1 MKKIIYIPIFFLI
14 IIFIS
19 LMLLNKETSRKIAI
33 NYNKFEYE
41 IPLYLGLNN
50 FFNRHFNYKYLVK
63 KINVNQKNQEDI
75 IINTTKW
82 VNQNIQKVPEGVD
95 VVDSDPLTIV
105 QRRLGVQD
113 QFNDILS
120 VFFVYLNIDSF
131 FIKKHGD
138 VVYPL
143 TLFKVN
149 NYWSVLDPYYGIYFT
164 NEKGTFAS
172 IEDLK
177 TTKWDIVNLDSQ
189 KINSLNI
196 SNIFSNQFKNYADVE
211 EYYRQL
217 FFEIESSK
225 KIDDMNIF
233 DRSGKAYIQKP
244 LNRLK
249 YEINK
254 ILKKNFLLFE

>member
-1 MKKIIYIPIFFLI
+1 MKKITY
-14 IIFIS
+14 IS
-19 LMLLNKETSRKIAI
+19 LFSLSIFLMALALLNKDTTRKIAI
-33 NYNKFEYE
+33 NYNLLEYE
-41 IPLYLGLNN
+41 IPIYLKLYD
-50 FFNRHFNYKYLVK
+50 FFNRHYNYKHLVK
-63 KINVNQKNQEDI
+63 QINTDQVNLDEI
-75 IINTTKW
+75 ILNTTKW

-105 QRRLGVQD
+105 QRRLGVQY
-113 QFNDILS
+113 QFNEILT
-120 VFFVYLNIDSF
+120 VLLTYLNIDSYF
-131 FIKKHGD
+131 KNDTHHQ
-138 VVYPL
+138 L

>member
-1 MKKIIYIPIFFLI
+1 
-14 IIFIS
+14 
-19 LMLLNKETSRKIAI
+19 MLLNKETSRKIAI

-41 IPLYLGLNN
+41 IPLYLGLND
-50 FFNRHFNYKYLVK
+50 FFNRHYNYKHLVK
-63 KINVNQKNQEDI
+63 QINTDQVNLDEI
-75 IINTTKW
+75 ILNTTKW

-105 QRRLGVQD
+105 QRRLGVQY
-113 QFNDILS
+113 QFNEILT
-120 VFFVYLNIDSF
+120 VLLTYLNIDSYF
-131 FIKKHGD
+131 KNDTHHQ
-138 VVYPL
+138 L